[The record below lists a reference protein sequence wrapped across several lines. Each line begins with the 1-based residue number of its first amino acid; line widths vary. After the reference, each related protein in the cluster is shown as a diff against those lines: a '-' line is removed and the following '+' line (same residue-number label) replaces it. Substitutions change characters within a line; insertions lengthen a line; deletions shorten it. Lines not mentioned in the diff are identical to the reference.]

1 MISKYKVN
9 EVAKDFNK
17 NAKDITELLARFF
30 EEPKKSQT
38 ALDSKELDV
47 IFDVLTQEN

>member
-30 EEPKKSQT
+30 EEPKKVRPLLT
-38 ALDSKELDV
+38 AKS
-47 IFDVLTQEN
+47 LTLFLTF